1 MILIIVAAWLG
12 LLALLVNLKIL
23 KGWLLWMK
31 LSPFAIFLLGEVF
44 LLIPM
49 GSGAPSGPAVVVK
62 HTIQIVPS
70 VSGVVIDVSAEGGVS
85 LQKGD
90 VLFTIDPVPYQ
101 TEVDRLEAALKEAQ
115 LAASMLP
122 ANLAEA
128 DAAVKQSEAAL
139 VASRSQVE
147 SLRAS
152 LKAADASVAEHQAQ
166 LDLAESDYERSRKLI
181 ASQAT
186 TQADLETRERNLA
199 AAQAS
204 FEQAKSLRK
213 RDQLALDSQIGGV
226 NTSIIQAEALMQAAQ
241 ARRARAKLQLESNI
255 DGENVDVAQIR
266 AQLELARAELS
277 WTFVQAPTDG
287 FVTIVSLRPG
297 AVVVADKSQVMSF
310 IDETRQVIAAQIDQ
324 INLRHIEVG
333 QSAEVIFKHYPG
345 KVFDAEVVRVVR
357 AAPSGQIAPS
367 GLALEAFE
375 IEAEPFWVVL
385 ELKDKLVS
393 LPPGAA
399 GTVAVYTN
407 KFKMSH
413 IFRKI
418 ILRMENWLNFVR
430 AT

>member
-1 MILIIVAAWLG
+1 MILIIVAAWVG

-23 KGWLLWMK
+23 KGWTLWMK
-31 LSPFAIFLLGEVF
+31 LSPLAIFLLGEVF

-49 GSGAPSGPAVVVK
+49 GFGAPSGRAVVMKNSV
-62 HTIQIVPS
+62 QIVPS
-70 VSGVVIDVSAEGGVS
+70 VTGMVIEVPAEGGV
-85 LQKGD
+85 QVQEGD

-101 TEVDRLEAALKEAQ
+101 TEVNRLEAALKEAQ
-115 LAASMLP
+115 QTAKMLP

-139 VASRSQVE
+139 VAARNQVE

-152 LKAADASVAEHQAQ
+152 LTAAAALVAKHQAQ
-166 LDLAESDYERSRKLI
+166 LDLAQGEYERSQQLI

-204 FEQAKSLRK
+204 FERAKSLLK
-213 RDQLALDSQIGGV
+213 QDQLALDSQIGGI
-226 NTSIIQAEALMQAAQ
+226 NTSIVQAEASMQAAQ
-241 ARRARAKLQLESNI
+241 ARRVKAKIALESTIN
-255 DGENVDVAQIR
+255 GEDVDVAQIR
-266 AQLELARAELS
+266 AQLDLARTKLS
-277 WTFVQAPTDG
+277 WTTVRAPSDG
-287 FVTIVSLRPG
+287 FVAIVGLRPG
-297 AVVVADKSQVMSF
+297 AMVLADKVEVMSF
-310 IDETRQVIAAQIDQ
+310 IDESRQLIATQIDQ

-333 QSAEVIFKHYPG
+333 QPAEVIFKHYPG
-345 KVFDAEVVRVVR
+345 KVFEAQVVRVVR

-375 IEAEPFWVVL
+375 IEAEPFWVAL
-385 ELKDKLVS
+385 ELKDKSVS
-393 LPPGAA
+393 LPPGAV